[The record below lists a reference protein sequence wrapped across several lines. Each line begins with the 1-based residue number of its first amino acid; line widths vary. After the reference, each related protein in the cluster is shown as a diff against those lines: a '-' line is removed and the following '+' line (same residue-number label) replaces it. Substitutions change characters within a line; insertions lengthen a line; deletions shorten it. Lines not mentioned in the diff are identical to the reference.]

1 MVTGGAQGA
10 AGAAGAAAP
19 EGILGT
25 GISTGSGAADSAL
38 GAQALGGGMSG
49 IQQGIGGLQ
58 QAQAMKKQNRAF
70 QAVDAANA
78 ADAAQGQQM
87 ANTLFGGQGW
97 AGKFAEG
104 GEVHLKSGQFVIPA
118 DIVSALGNGDTDAGQ
133 KFLVDFFKD
142 QA

>member
-10 AGAAGAAAP
+10 AAAAAP

-25 GISTGSGAADSAL
+25 GISTGSTAADTAL
-38 GAQALGGGMSG
+38 GGQAIGGGMSG
-49 IQQGIGGLQ
+49 VQQGIGALQ
-58 QAQAMKKQNRAF
+58 QAKNTKAQNKVNAINNASN
-70 QAVDAANA
+70 AVDLGQAA
-78 ADAAQGQQM
+78 GM
-87 ANTLFGGQGW
+87 ANTLYGGPEW
-97 AGKFAEG
+97 AGKFADG

-118 DIVSALGNGDTDAGQ
+118 DIVSALGNGDTGAGQ